1 MRILVLGAGG
11 FIGRHVLAELLACGH
26 EPVGVVRRAAGLAEA
41 FPGVRFLEFDL
52 ATARDPADWAEA
64 LDGVEAVVNV
74 AGVLRGPDMEAVHVG
89 APAALYRACV
99 AAGVRRVVLVSAIS
113 ARPEVA
119 TDYARTKLRG
129 EAVLRESGPDWTIL
143 RPSLVYAEG
152 SYGGTSLLRA
162 LAALPWRIPLPGD
175 GRFAF
180 SPIHAEDLA
189 RCVRQACEEARF
201 GGATLEPAGPETLSL
216 RDLLTRYRA
225 WLGFGPARFLRVPL
239 PAMRLLARLGDRF
252 GRGPVSSNSLDQL
265 IAGNGGDGAAFAAA
279 AGFAPRSLETALR
292 RQPAQVQD
300 RWHARL
306 FFVAPALRASL
317 LLLWLASGL
326 LGLLFGSATTRE
338 LLAALSLPGALTWP
352 LTLAASLL
360 DFLVAAVLLLDRGG
374 RWATRLQLA
383 VVLGFTLVL
392 GTALPGLWLDPLGP
406 LLKNLPILAAILAN
420 GALTNGSLAG
430 RR

>member
-11 FIGRHVLAELLACGH
+11 FIGRHVLTELLARGH
-26 EPVGVVRRAAGLAEA
+26 EPIGVVRRAAGLAEA
-41 FPGVRFLEFDL
+41 FPGVRFLEHDL
-52 ATARDPADWAEA
+52 AAARDPADWSGL
-64 LDGVEAVVNV
+64 LDGVEAVVNA
-74 AGVLRGPDMEAVHVG
+74 AGLLRDPGMEAVHVE
-89 APAALYRACV
+89 APAALYRAC
-99 AAGVRRVVLVSAIS
+99 ADAGVRRVVLVSAIS
-113 ARPEVA
+113 ARPGVE

-129 EAVLRESGPDWTIL
+129 EAVLRESGLDWTIL

-162 LAALPWRIPLPGD
+162 LAALPWRIPLSGD

-189 RCVRQACEEARF
+189 RCVGLACEAPRF
-201 GGATLEPAGPETLSL
+201 AGATLEPAGPETLSL
-216 RDLLTRYRA
+216 RDLLARYRA
-225 WLGFGPARFLRVPL
+225 WLGFGQARFLEVPL
-239 PAMRLLARLGDRF
+239 PLMRLLARLGDRF

-265 IAGNGGDGAAFAAA
+265 LAGNAGDGAAFAAA
-279 AGFAPRSLETALR
+279 AGFAPRGLETALR
-292 RQPAQVQD
+292 QRPAQVQD

-306 FFVAPALRASL
+306 FFVAPLLRASL
-317 LLLWLASGL
+317 VLLWLASGL
-326 LGLLFGSATTRE
+326 LGLTLGEPMTAA
-338 LLAALSLPGALTWP
+338 LLSALSLPAALAWP

-383 VVLGFTLVL
+383 VVLGYTAVL
-392 GTALPGLWLDPLGP
+392 GAALPQLWLDPLGP

>member
-11 FIGRHVLAELLACGH
+11 FVGRHLLTELLARGH

-41 FPGVRFLEFDL
+41 FPGVLFLERDL
-52 ATARDPADWAEA
+52 ARVRDPADWAEA
-64 LDGVEAVVNV
+64 LQGVEAVVNA
-74 AGVLRGPDMEAVHVG
+74 AGVLQGPEMEAVHLE
-89 APAALYRACV
+89 APAALYRACA

-119 TDYARTKLRG
+119 TDYARAKLRG
-129 EAVLRESGPDWTIL
+129 EALLRQSGLDWTIL

-162 LAALPWRIPLPGD
+162 LAALPWRVPLPGD
-175 GRFAF
+175 GGYPF

-189 RCVRQACEEARF
+189 RCLRLACEEPRF
-201 GGATLEPAGPETLSL
+201 VGVTLEPAGPETLSL
-216 RDLLTRYRA
+216 RELLARYRA
-225 WLGFGPARFLRVPL
+225 WLGFGPACFLAVPL
-239 PAMRLLARLGDRF
+239 PLMRLLARLGDLF
-252 GRGPVSSNSLDQL
+252 GRGPVSSNSLAQL
-265 IAGNGGDGAAFAAA
+265 LAGNAGDGAAFAAA

-292 RQPAQVQD
+292 QRPAQVQD

-306 FFVAPALRASL
+306 FFVGPALRASL
-317 LLLWLASGL
+317 VLLWLASGL
-326 LGLLFGSATTRE
+326 LGLLFGLAMTRE
-338 LLAALSLPGALTWP
+338 LLAALALPAALAWP

-392 GTALPGLWLDPLGP
+392 GTALPQLWLDPLGP

-420 GALTNGSLAG
+420 GALTE